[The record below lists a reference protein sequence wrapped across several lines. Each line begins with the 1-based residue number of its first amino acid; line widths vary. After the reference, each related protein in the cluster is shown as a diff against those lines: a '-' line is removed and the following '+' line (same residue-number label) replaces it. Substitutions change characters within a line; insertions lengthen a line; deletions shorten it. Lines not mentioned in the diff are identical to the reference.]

1 MAKMSFSDESVSEA
15 APEVEQVKAVNS
27 PEEPSKALAPVAAP
41 ASPVV
46 YVDTEDAEGEF
57 SARDIQWPSL
67 QIVTKTSAEA
77 EVHGIG
83 TWLVNKETP
92 VGKMT
97 EPLNLVAV
105 RIQKAYQEQLP
116 FGSGVRPRMFRTI
129 EEANSAGLSLDWHSD
144 ARVAEVLGVRFWLQQ
159 PEGVDAPHVFILDGP
174 EGPGTIVKFF
184 AARTTYGTVGKNL
197 IKAKQTYMRNDKG
210 GLVSGWWK
218 MTATKETK
226 NGNTWLL
233 PRIVPGGKTSPEL
246 AAFLRDL
253 AV

>member
-1 MAKMSFSDESVSEA
+1 MAKMSFSDETVSDA
-15 APEVEQVKAVNS
+15 APEVELPKVSANEETSSKPLATTPS
-27 PEEPSKALAPVAAP
+27 PSAP
-41 ASPVV
+41 AI
-46 YVDTEDAEGEF
+46 YVESEDAEGEF
-57 SARDIQWPSL
+57 SSRDIQWPNLS
-67 QIVTKTSAEA
+67 IVTKTSAEA
-77 EVHGIG
+77 ETFGIG

-97 EPLNLVAV
+97 EPINLVAV
-105 RIQKAYQEQLP
+105 KIQKAYQEQLP

-129 EEANSAGLSLDWHSD
+129 EEATNAGLSLDWHAE
-144 ARVAEVLGVRFWLQQ
+144 ARCAEVLGIRFWLQQ

-253 AV
+253 SV